1 MSSSKLP
8 NVGIS
13 IFAEMSKMAADY
25 KALNLS
31 QGFPDFD
38 CSDELK
44 GLVSDAMTQGFNQY
58 APMGG
63 LTSLREVISRK
74 IETLYGHH
82 YHPEKEIC
90 ITAGAT
96 QALYTAITAFIKED
110 DEVIVL
116 EPAYDSYVPAIR
128 LSGGR
133 PVFVKLTFPDY
144 SINWEEVQ
152 KSITSRTRMIIINT
166 PHNPSGAVFSE
177 EDMLRLQKI
186 TSGSRI
192 IILSDEVYEHILF
205 DGLKHHSASK
215 YPELASRSI
224 VVSSFGKIF
233 HTTGWKVGYACAPE
247 KMMAEFMKI
256 HQMIVFAV
264 NHPIQHA
271 YQRYLQ
277 NPETYLH
284 LNAFYQKKRDY
295 FVKLLKDSRLNI
307 LPAAGTYFLLADF
320 SPISEEKDIEFAH
333 RLTREHQLATIPVS
347 VFYHEKTDNKV
358 VRLCFA
364 KSDETLQKAAEI
376 LNRI

>member
-13 IFAEMSKMAADY
+13 IFAEMSKMANDY
-25 KALNLS
+25 KAINLS

-44 GLVSDAMTQGFNQY
+44 ALVADSISKGFNQY

-63 LTSLREVISRK
+63 LMSLRETIAEK
-74 IETLYGHH
+74 IETLYSHA

-133 PVFVKLTFPDY
+133 PVFVKLVFPDY

-177 EDMLRLQKI
+177 EDIFRLQKL
-186 TSGSRI
+186 TAGSRI

-205 DGLKHHSASK
+205 DGLKHHSVSN
-215 YPELASRSI
+215 YPDLASRSI
-224 VVSSFGKIF
+224 VVSSFGKVF
-233 HTTGWKVGYACAPE
+233 HTTGWKIGYACAPE
-247 KMMAEFMKI
+247 KLMTEFMKV

-264 NHPIQHA
+264 NHPIQLA
-271 YQRYLQ
+271 YSHYLKQ
-277 NPETYLH
+277 PETYLQ
-284 LNAFYQKKRDY
+284 LNAFYQEKRNY
-295 FVKLLKDSRLNI
+295 FVHLLKDSRLNI
-307 LPAAGTYFLLADF
+307 LPTAGTYFILADF
-320 SPISEEKDIEFAH
+320 SPISEEKDVEFAH
-333 RLTREHQLATIPVS
+333 RLTKEHRLASIPVS
-347 VFYHEKTDNKV
+347 AFYHEKTDNKV

-364 KSDETLQKAAEI
+364 KSEETMHKAAEI
-376 LNRI
+376 LNNL